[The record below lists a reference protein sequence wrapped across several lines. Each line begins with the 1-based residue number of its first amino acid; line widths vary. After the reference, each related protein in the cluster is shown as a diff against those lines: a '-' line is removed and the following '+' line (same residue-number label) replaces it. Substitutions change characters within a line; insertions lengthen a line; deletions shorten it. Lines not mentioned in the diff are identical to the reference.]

1 MKKYDLIIIGAG
13 SGGLSAAAGAAKFGL
28 KVLLLEKNK
37 LGGDCLWN
45 GCIPSKT
52 LLHEAEK
59 MLVLKDV
66 HFSLPFGDSPSSQL
80 ELRRGAEHYEEA
92 KARIKQVE
100 NEIAKTDSVERFE
113 SLGVD
118 VVLGEAKFYSK
129 NKVVVDVNGEK
140 NYFKFKK
147 CIIASGSRP
156 RTPDMFKDIKFVTNE
171 HFFDLPTL
179 PKTLTVVGGGSIGVE
194 MASAMAMFGTK
205 VRMILKEE
213 FVMAKE
219 ESVTREFMT
228 EKLKSLGIEMYP
240 NANIKKVF
248 ELDNEKCVELD
259 NGIIL
264 KSEVV
269 LVAIGRE
276 FNTNLDL
283 QNANIDLNE
292 NKSIKVND
300 QLQTTN
306 KRVYAIGDCNG
317 KMLFTHAAGYQAK
330 AVLNNLFV
338 PKFLKLFGLY
348 RKFTKGAVPTA
359 FPWVTYT
366 SPEVAHVG
374 KYTTD
379 LDKEKIPYK
388 VYTTK
393 LEHVDRAKAGGKE
406 EEGFIQVLVGEN
418 KWWKGG
424 GKILG
429 VTIVAPQAG
438 ELITE
443 WVLAIENN
451 LPVEAIFNTVHAY
464 PTLSELN
471 PRDTFEY
478 MSEKLTPFRSKL
490 LKLLFRL

>member
-1 MKKYDLIIIGAG
+1 MKKYDLVIIGAG
-13 SGGLSAAAGAAKFGL
+13 SGGLSAAAGAAKLGL
-28 KVLLLEKNK
+28 KVLLVEKNK

-59 MLVLKDV
+59 MLVLGQEMSIDTGVQIDFAK
-66 HFSLPFGDSPSSQL
+66 
-80 ELRRGAEHYEEA
+80 HYEEA
-92 KARIKQVE
+92 KTRIKQVE
-100 NEIAKTDSVERFE
+100 NEIAKTDSVERFI

-129 NKVVVDVNGEK
+129 NKVIVNSAESK
-140 NYFKFKK
+140 SEYFKFKK
-147 CIIASGSRP
+147 CIIATGSKP
-156 RTPDMFKDIKFVTNE
+156 RTPEMFKNIKFVTNE
-171 HFFDLPTL
+171 QFFDLPNL

-219 ESVTREFMT
+219 EEVTRKFMT
-228 EKLKSLGIEMYP
+228 EKLKSLGIEMYS

-248 ELDNEKCVELD
+248 ELDNEKCVELES
-259 NGIIL
+259 GVIL

-283 QNANIDLNE
+283 QNAGVVLNE
-292 NKSIKVND
+292 NKSIQVNN

-330 AVLNNLFV
+330 AVLNNLFI
-338 PKFLKLFGLY
+338 PKFLKIFGLY
-348 RKFTKGAVPTA
+348 NRLTKGAVPTA

-366 SPEVAHVG
+366 YPEVAHVG

-379 LDKEKIPYK
+379 LDKEKISYK

-406 EEGFIQVLVGEN
+406 EEGFIQVIVGTN
-418 KWWKGG
+418 KWYKSG

-429 VTIVAPQAG
+429 VTIVAPHAG

-471 PRDTFEY
+471 PRGTFEY
-478 MSEKLTPFRSKL
+478 MSEKLTPFRSKI
-490 LKLLFRL
+490 LKLLFRI

>member
-1 MKKYDLIIIGAG
+1 MKKYDLVIIGAG
-13 SGGLSAAAGAAKFGL
+13 SGGLSAAAGAAKLGL
-28 KVLLLEKNK
+28 KVLLVEKNK

-59 MLVLKDV
+59 VLVLKQEM
-66 HFSLPFGDSPSSQL
+66 SIDSNVSIDFVK
-80 ELRRGAEHYEEA
+80 HYEEA
-92 KARIKQVE
+92 KTRIKQVE
-100 NEIAKTDSVERFE
+100 NEIAKSDSVERFE

-129 NKVVVDVNGEK
+129 SKIVVGEK
-140 NYFKFKK
+140 YFKFRK

-156 RTPDMFKDIKFVTNE
+156 RTPEMFKDIKFVTNE
-171 HFFDLPTL
+171 QFFDLLSL
-179 PKTLTVVGGGSIGVE
+179 PKTLTVIGGGSIGVE

-219 ESVTREFMT
+219 EDVTRKFMT
-228 EKLKSLGIEMYP
+228 EKLKSIGIEMYA

-248 ELDNEKCVELD
+248 EIDGEKCIELD
-259 NGIIL
+259 SGLIL

-276 FNTNLDL
+276 FNTDLDL
-283 QNANIDLNE
+283 QNAGIELND
-292 NKSIKVND
+292 NKSIKIND

-306 KRVYAIGDCNG
+306 RKVYAIGDCNG

-338 PKFLKLFGLY
+338 PNFLKLFGLY
-348 RKFTKGAVPTA
+348 GKFTKGAVPTA

-366 SPEVAHVG
+366 YPEVAHVG
-374 KYTTD
+374 KYTID
-379 LDKEKIPYK
+379 LDKEKVPYK
-388 VYTTK
+388 IYTTK

-406 EEGFIQVLVGEN
+406 DEGFIQVIVGQN
-418 KWWKGG
+418 RWWQRG

-429 VTIVAPQAG
+429 VTIVAPHAG

-451 LPVEAIFNTVHAY
+451 LPVESIFNTVHAY

-471 PRDTFEY
+471 PRGTFEY
-478 MSEKLTPFRSKL
+478 MSEKLSPRIIKY
-490 LKLLFRL
+490 LKLFYKI

>member
-1 MKKYDLIIIGAG
+1 MKKYDLVIIGAG
-13 SGGLSAAAGAAKFGL
+13 SGGLSAAAGAAKLGL
-28 KVLLLEKNK
+28 KVLLVEKNR

-59 MLVLKDV
+59 MLILKQEMNPDGGV
-66 HFSLPFGDSPSSQL
+66 NIDFNKY
-80 ELRRGAEHYEEA
+80 YEKA
-92 KARIKQVE
+92 KLRIKQVE
-100 NEIAKTDSVERFE
+100 NEIAKSDSVERFE

-129 NKVVVDVNGEK
+129 KKIEVVASDEK
-140 NYFKFKK
+140 KYFKFKK
-147 CIIASGSRP
+147 CIIASGSHP
-156 RTPDMFKDIKFVTNE
+156 KIPEMFNPIRFVTNE
-171 HFFDLPTL
+171 QFFDLPSL

-194 MASAMAMFGTK
+194 MATAMAMFGTK

-219 ESVTREFMT
+219 EEVTRKFMA

-240 NANIKKVF
+240 NANIRKVF
-248 ELDNEKCVELD
+248 ELDGEKCVELES
-259 NGIIL
+259 GVIL

-269 LVAIGRE
+269 LVAVGRE
-276 FNTNLDL
+276 FNSNLDL
-283 QNANIDLNE
+283 QNASIELNE
-292 NKSIKVND
+292 NKSIRVND

-338 PKFLKLFGLY
+338 PKFLKIFGLY
-348 RKFTKGAVPTA
+348 KKFIKGAVPTA

-374 KYTTD
+374 KYSVD
-379 LDKEKIPYK
+379 LDRENTNYK
-388 VYTTK
+388 TYTTK

-406 EEGFIQVLVGEN
+406 DEGFIQVLVRRN
-418 KWWKGG
+418 RWWKRG

-429 VTIVAPQAG
+429 VTIVAPHAG

-471 PRDTFEY
+471 PRGTFEY
-478 MSEKLTPFRSKL
+478 MSEKLTPFKSKL
-490 LKLLFRL
+490 LKLFFKM

>member
-1 MKKYDLIIIGAG
+1 MKKYGLIIVGAG
-13 SGGLSAAAGAAKFGL
+13 SGGLSAAAGAACLGL
-28 KVLLLEKNK
+28 KVLLVEKNK

-59 MLVLKDV
+59 MLILKQEM
-66 HFSLPFGDSPSSQL
+66 LIDS
-80 ELRRGAEHYEEA
+80 GVAIDFAKHYEEA
-92 KARIKQVE
+92 KTRIKQVE

-113 SLGVD
+113 GLGVD
-118 VVLGEAKFYSK
+118 VVFGEAKFYSK
-129 NKVVVDVNGEK
+129 NKIVVGDK
-140 NYFKFKK
+140 YFKFKK
-147 CIIASGSRP
+147 CIVASGSRP
-156 RTPDMFKDIKFVTNE
+156 RIPEMFSAIKFVTNE
-171 HFFDLPTL
+171 QFFDLPTL

-219 ESVTREFMT
+219 EEVTRKFMT
-228 EKLKSLGIEMYP
+228 EKLKSLGIEIYP

-248 ELDNEKCVELD
+248 EFDGEKCVELEND
-259 NGIIL
+259 IIL

-276 FNTNLDL
+276 FNTILDL
-283 QNANIDLNE
+283 ENAGIELNE
-292 NKSIKVND
+292 NKSIKVNGE
-300 QLQTTN
+300 LQTTN

-374 KYTTD
+374 KYTAD
-379 LDKEKIPYK
+379 LDRENISYK

-406 EEGFIQVLVGEN
+406 EEGFIQVLIGKRGVF
-418 KWWKGG
+418 KSG

-429 VTIVAPQAG
+429 VTIVAPHAG

-471 PRDTFEY
+471 PRGTFEY
-478 MSEKLTPFRSKL
+478 MSEKLTPFKTQL
-490 LKLLFRL
+490 LKVLFRYF